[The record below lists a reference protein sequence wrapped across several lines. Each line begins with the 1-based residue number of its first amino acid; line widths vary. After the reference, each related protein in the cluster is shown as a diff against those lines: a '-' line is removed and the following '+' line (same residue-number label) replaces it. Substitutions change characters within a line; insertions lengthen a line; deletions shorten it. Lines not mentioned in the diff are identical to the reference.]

1 MIEHPAGD
9 MHVHRE
15 FYRGYRVELFGQES
29 AWSFGLSRM
38 RFDLPSPGQR
48 SIFFKV
54 AHAKPCALT
63 LAKIEIDRLLQSKGH

>member
-1 MIEHPAGD
+1 MTQQPASD
-9 MHVHRE
+9 MNVHRE

-38 RFDLPSPGQR
+38 TFDLPSPGQR